1 MKAPFKQVRWLLIK
15 PCMEVFWKWCP
26 TVNQV
31 SFRSQSDINLYYNT
45 TTGWRGFFLSRD
57 GLLSNWITS
66 SRSSTTWSS
75 ECDNTQLPLFFFSYL
90 VSIVLLSI
98 SRNLLLHSAAVDRWS
113 EGQTNISVD
122 ASFLFWQTFVNRY
135 RSCHPEIWGTRFL
148 FLIFYFDF
156 SSSRSA
162 KESCSILIWE
172 RWNWR

>member
-75 ECDNTQLPLFFFSYL
+75 ECDNTQLPLFFFPTLFQLCYCQSR
-90 VSIVLLSI
+90 VTCCCIPQRSIDGVRVKLTFQSMRHFFSDRLLSTVI
-98 SRNLLLHSAAVDRWS
+98 APVIL
-113 EGQTNISVD
+113 
-122 ASFLFWQTFVNRY
+122 RY
-135 RSCHPEIWGTRFL
+135 EEPVFFSNF
-148 FLIFYFDF
+148 FYFDF